1 MAVVA
6 ATLSTIY
13 DPLHLPSLARQ
24 VRLAHCGGHFFAAR
38 PWRSCNQPPSG
49 PGRARL
55 ADHLWLQH
63 VLVSAASLAGQHFLR
78 AHASPSCLL
87 RRLIDHYSG
96 GLSLAARAPVLDAVA
111 RRRRFLR
118 HPSAR
123 RAWWFACH
131 LAQGRNWNISRDL
144 GSKFFCST

>member
-1 MAVVA
+1 MASGAGIGPAFAASFMAVIA

-13 DPLHLPSLARQ
+13 DPFRLPSLARQ

-38 PWRSCNQPPSG
+38 PWRSCNQPRSG

-78 AHASPSCLL
+78 AHASRLCFV
-87 RRLIDHYSG
+87 RRLVDYHPC
-96 GLSLAARAPVLDAVA
+96 GLAMAARAQVLAAVA
-111 RRRRFLR
+111 GRSRVLRDPLARF
-118 HPSAR
+118 
-123 RAWWFACH
+123 AWWFSCN
-131 LAQGRNWNISRDL
+131 LAQG
-144 GSKFFCST
+144 